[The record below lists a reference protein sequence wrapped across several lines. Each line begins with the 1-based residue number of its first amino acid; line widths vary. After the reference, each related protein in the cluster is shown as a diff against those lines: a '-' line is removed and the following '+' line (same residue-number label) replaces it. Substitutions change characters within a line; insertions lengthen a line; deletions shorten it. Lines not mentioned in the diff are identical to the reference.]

1 MKRCKKIFL
10 ARDEEHFT
18 GFLEAVKKGEKK
30 IASGALLP
38 HEIVNEFMKGVQV
51 EKELEDVSEMQWKS
65 YVDNLKKVGLLDSA
79 LGVCDVSGSMIGDPM
94 NVAIAL
100 SLLIAAL
107 SKPPFDG

>member
-1 MKRCKKIFL
+1 MKRYKKIFY
-10 ARDEEHFT
+10 ARDAEHFT
-18 GFLEAVKKGEKK
+18 GFIEAVKKGEKE

-51 EKELEDVSEMQWKS
+51 AKEMEDVSEMQWKS
-65 YVDNLKKVGLLDSA
+65 YVDNLKKVGLLESA
-79 LGVCDVSGSMIGDPM
+79 LGVCDVSGSMTGDPM